1 MSKKVTRSGTICEYP
16 QQCGSAERGAVRLL
30 AKGRKR
36 MDIKAVIFD
45 MDGLLIDTEKH
56 LVESWTQAAREF
68 GYPFTREHGLMLR
81 SLTKQ
86 YAAPLLKEIFDDSFD
101 YFTVRER
108 RKQIMEEKIKKAGI
122 ERKPGAKELLAY
134 LHKRGIKTA
143 VATATDLER
152 AERYLK
158 EVDLWGE
165 FDKVVCVSMVKIG
178 KPEPDVYIYACE
190 QIGEDPKDCM
200 ALEDSPNGIRS
211 ACAAGL
217 KPVMVPDLT
226 EPDEEISK
234 LLYAKAVTLADV
246 IDILEKP

>member
-1 MSKKVTRSGTICEYP
+1 
-16 QQCGSAERGAVRLL
+16 
-30 AKGRKR
+30 

-134 LHKRGIKTA
+134 LHEKGIKTA
-143 VATATDLER
+143 VATATDLDR

-178 KPEPDVYIYACE
+178 KPEPDVYLYACE
-190 QIGEDPKDCM
+190 QIGEKPADCM
-200 ALEDSPNGIRS
+200 ALEDSPNGITS
-211 ACAAGL
+211 AFRAGL
-217 KPVMVPDLT
+217 RPVMVPDLSQ
-226 EPDEEISK
+226 PDETVSGM
-234 LLYAKAVTLADV
+234 LYAKADTLSDV
-246 IDILEKP
+246 ISIIKDME

>member
-1 MSKKVTRSGTICEYP
+1 MPALFLLKKEFNMSKP
-16 QQCGSAERGAVRLL
+16 
-30 AKGRKR
+30 
-36 MDIKAVIFD
+36 KAVIFD

-56 LVESWTQAAREF
+56 LVASWMQAAREF
-68 GYPFTREHGLMLR
+68 GYPFEYEHGLMLR

-86 YAAPLLKEIFDDSFD
+86 YAAPLLKKTFDDSFD

-108 RKQIMEEKIKKAGI
+108 RKEIMEEKIRKAGI
-122 ERKPGAKELLAY
+122 ERKPGAKELLSY
-134 LHKRGIKTA
+134 LHEKGIKTA

-165 FDKVVCVSMVKIG
+165 FDKVVCVSMVNIG

-190 QIGEDPKDCM
+190 QIGEKPDCCM

-211 ACAAGL
+211 AYAAGL
-217 KPVMVPDLT
+217 MPVMVPDLT
-226 EPDEEISK
+226 EPDEEIKK
-234 LLYAKAVTLADV
+234 LLFAKATTLADV
-246 IDILEKP
+246 IDIIENL